1 MITNDT
7 FPRAPTHVRSWSPDH
22 PLFAQISATAG
33 RGITALRFRC
43 RGSRNFM
50 YVILGFGHESGN
62 GAENLQS
69 NRKSGARSWHPWAMD
84 KSAKLSLKTDRDD
97 VRIMTLQAHILE
109 QQNHHPQASGTF
121 SWILSALSISAKIIA
136 DKVRRARLENVL
148 GSVGTENVQG
158 EVQQKLDV
166 LANDVLLRTL
176 GGREGVAI
184 VASEENEEP
193 VILREEGE
201 GVPRYCVLFDPL
213 DGSSNLD
220 ICGGVGTIFS
230 ILEYNGGSSAQDSLL
245 QTGAR
250 QIAAGYVL
258 YGSSTV
264 FVLTIGKGVD
274 MFVLDPSIGAFMRV
288 ERNLRI
294 PRGNK
299 TYSVNEGNRK
309 SFPDCYQRYLD
320 WAQSNNYSG
329 RYAGAMVADVHRIL
343 LKGGV
348 FLYPPTKKA
357 PDGKLRLMY
366 EANPMAMIIEQAGG
380 KAFAAP
386 GQRIMDIEPIAIHQR
401 TPVILGATDQVALVL
416 AHLEKK

>member
-1 MITNDT
+1 
-7 FPRAPTHVRSWSPDH
+7 
-22 PLFAQISATAG
+22 
-33 RGITALRFRC
+33 
-43 RGSRNFM
+43 
-50 YVILGFGHESGN
+50 
-62 GAENLQS
+62 
-69 NRKSGARSWHPWAMD
+69 
-84 KSAKLSLKTDRDD
+84 
-97 VRIMTLQAHILE
+97 MTLQAHILE
-109 QQNHHPQASGTF
+109 QQVHYPESRGTF

-148 GSVGTENVQG
+148 GSVGSENVQG

-193 VILREEGE
+193 VILREDSEGTA
-201 GVPRYCVLFDPL
+201 RYCVLFDPL

-220 ICGGVGTIFS
+220 VCGGVGTIFS
-230 ILEYNGGSSAQDSLL
+230 ILAHDSRARRGANSLL
-245 QTGAR
+245 QPGAR

-264 FVLTIGKGVD
+264 FVLTLGKGVD

-288 ERNLRI
+288 EQNLQI
-294 PRGNK
+294 PAANK
-299 TYSVNEGNRK
+299 TYSVNEGNRQT
-309 SFPDCYQRYLD
+309 FPDGYRHYLD
-320 WAQSNNYSG
+320 WAQGNGYSS

-357 PDGKLRLMY
+357 PQGKLRLMY

-380 KAFAAP
+380 KTMAAP
-386 GQRIMDIEPIAIHQR
+386 GQRVLDIEPKAIHQR
-401 TPVILGATDQVALVL
+401 TPVILGAADQVDHVL
-416 AHLEKK
+416 AHLQAR

>member
-1 MITNDT
+1 MNKTPQLPVKTVREELRIT
-7 FPRAPTHVRSWSPDH
+7 
-22 PLFAQISATAG
+22 
-33 RGITALRFRC
+33 
-43 RGSRNFM
+43 
-50 YVILGFGHESGN
+50 
-62 GAENLQS
+62 
-69 NRKSGARSWHPWAMD
+69 
-84 KSAKLSLKTDRDD
+84 
-97 VRIMTLQAHILE
+97 TLQAHILE
-109 QQNHHPQASGTF
+109 QQAHYPHAGGTF

-166 LANDVLLRTL
+166 LANDVLMGTL

-193 VILREEGE
+193 VILRDQGR

-220 ICGGVGTIFS
+220 VCGGVGTIFS
-230 ILEYNGGSSAQDSLL
+230 ILAHVGQGTRAQDSLL

-250 QIAAGYVL
+250 QIAAGYVI

-264 FVLTIGKGVD
+264 FVLTLGKGVD
-274 MFVLDPSIGAFMRV
+274 MFVLDPGIGAFMRV
-288 ERNLRI
+288 ERNLKI
-294 PRGNK
+294 PAGNK

-309 SFPDCYQRYLD
+309 SFPEGYQRYLD

-386 GQRIMDIEPIAIHQR
+386 GQRVMDIQPTAIHQR

-416 AHLEKK
+416 AHLEKP

>member
-1 MITNDT
+1 MEKL
-7 FPRAPTHVRSWSPDH
+7 PERAGPAS
-22 PLFAQISATAG
+22 
-33 RGITALRFRC
+33 
-43 RGSRNFM
+43 
-50 YVILGFGHESGN
+50 
-62 GAENLQS
+62 
-69 NRKSGARSWHPWAMD
+69 
-84 KSAKLSLKTDRDD
+84 RDD

-109 QQNHHPQASGTF
+109 QQSHYPQASGTF

-193 VILREEGE
+193 VILREETE

-220 ICGGVGTIFS
+220 VCGGVGTIFS
-230 ILEYNGGSSAQDSLL
+230 ILQHNGRAQSAQDSLL
-245 QTGAR
+245 QPGSR

-264 FVLTIGKGVD
+264 FVLTIGQGVD
-274 MFVLDPSIGAFMRV
+274 MFVLDPGIGAFMRV
-288 ERNLRI
+288 ERSLRI
-294 PRGNK
+294 PDGNK
-299 TYSVNEGNRK
+299 TYSCNEGNRK
-309 SFPDCYQRYLD
+309 TFPDCYQRYLE
-320 WAQSNNYSG
+320 WAQGNEYSG

-366 EANPMAMIIEQAGG
+366 EANPMAMLVEQAGG
-380 KAFAAP
+380 KAFSAP
-386 GQRIMDIEPIAIHQR
+386 GQRLLDIQPTDIHQR

-416 AHLEKK
+416 AHLEKQ

>member
-1 MITNDT
+1 MQAHDP
-7 FPRAPTHVRSWSPDH
+7 FP
-22 PLFAQISATAG
+22 
-33 RGITALRFRC
+33 
-43 RGSRNFM
+43 
-50 YVILGFGHESGN
+50 
-62 GAENLQS
+62 
-69 NRKSGARSWHPWAMD
+69 KS
-84 KSAKLSLKTDRDD
+84 TRDD
-97 VRIMTLQAHILE
+97 LRITTLQAHILE
-109 QQNHHPQASGTF
+109 HHAQFPKASGAF

-158 EVQQKLDV
+158 EIQQKLDV
-166 LANDVLLRTL
+166 LANEVLLRTL

-193 VILREEGE
+193 VILREDQQ

-230 ILEYNGGSSAQDSLL
+230 ILEHEPGTRAQDSLL
-245 QTGAR
+245 QPGGR
-250 QIAAGYVL
+250 QVAAGYVL

-264 FVLTIGKGVD
+264 FVLTIGNGVD
-274 MFVLDPSIGAFMRV
+274 MFVLDPAIGAFMRV

-294 PRGNK
+294 PEGNK

-309 SFPDCYQRYLD
+309 SFPESYQRYLD
-320 WAQSNNYSG
+320 WAQSNGYSG

-348 FLYPPTKKA
+348 FLYPPTHKA
-357 PDGKLRLMY
+357 PEGKLRLMY
-366 EANPMAMIIEQAGG
+366 EANPMAMIVEQAGG
-380 KAFAAP
+380 KVFAAP
-386 GQRIMDIEPIAIHQR
+386 GRRILDIQPTAIHQR

-416 AHLEKK
+416 AHLDR